1 MALEDGTNDDGEALG
16 TNNDARVA
24 MLNRIN
30 DDNDRMRAEE
40 FLDVN
45 DDGTTEQF
53 VVQTDDGQQTP
64 LTDDIAAD
72 PETAATIAALAAE
85 SDAEPAR
92 NPKLHR
98 IKVNGVEQELTYDQL
113 VERAQKVASADQYLA
128 EASRLRAQ
136 QQQQQNSQPQVSH
149 QAPAPEE
156 VIDDLAIARAIQM
169 GSEEEAVA
177 ALRKLRSKSPS
188 VTPDDISRTIDER
201 LAFNEAIQKYRTEY
215 ADIVNDPV
223 LNQMALETD
232 KKLLAAGDKRPY
244 FERYA
249 DIGSTLRNWTNE
261 LVQKRAPAPVP
272 QGVEKLARKAA
283 ATPVPK
289 AASQKTE
296 SAVEEEADESTAS
309 VIANIAKSRGG
320 PQWMNSM
327 TRH

>member
-85 SDAEPAR
+85 SDAESAR

-272 QGVEKLARKAA
+272 QNVEKLARKAA